1 MLNKQDRILI
11 FGAGV
16 IGSMYAIKL
25 IEAGFDVTL
34 FARSDRYKSLRENGL
49 RYMEKGT
56 VRSIKVNVIDTLQN
70 DDIYDFI
77 FVTVRY
83 DRSES
88 ALLTLK
94 DNQSKNIVTMTSNS
108 MGFSSW
114 LDIVGDRLLPAF
126 PGFGGQI
133 KDGVLHARF
142 LPKIIAAT
150 AFGEIN
156 GVVTERIKNL
166 AKILKTAKLPYVIK
180 KDMQAYLITHSVS
193 DIAMLSFLHSENKII
208 DKKTARTRKMAR
220 KITVTLKAH
229 LKAIQKAGVS
239 IDPPMLKMVLKF
251 PNLFLDLFFMAWL
264 RTKMVRD
271 MMLPDY
277 ANHANNEIVQ
287 LSNDLIKFL
296 SQNGIK
302 SEMDSRQI
310 VPDR

>member
-1 MLNKQDRILI
+1 MSAKQDRILI

-34 FARSDRYKSLRENGL
+34 FAHSNRFKSLRENGL
-49 RYMEKGT
+49 QYKEKGT
-56 VRSIKVNVIDTLQN
+56 VRSIQVNVIDTLEN
-70 DDIYDFI
+70 DDVYDFI

-88 ALLTLK
+88 ALLALK

-108 MGFSSW
+108 IGFSSW

-156 GVVTERIKNL
+156 GVVTERIENL
-166 AKILKTAKLPYVIK
+166 AKLFKTAKLPYVIK

-193 DIAMLSFLHSENKII
+193 DIAMLSVLHSESKII
-208 DKKTARTRKMAR
+208 DKKTARTRKSAR
-220 KITVTLKAH
+220 KITVTLKAY
-229 LKAIQKAGVS
+229 LRAIQKAGVS

-251 PNLFLDLFFMAWL
+251 PNLFLDLIFMTWL

-277 ANHANNEIVQ
+277 ANNANNEIVQ
-287 LSNDLIKFL
+287 LSNDLMKFL
-296 SQNGIK
+296 SQNDIN
-302 SEMDSRQI
+302 SEIHVQ
-310 VPDR
+310 

>member
-1 MLNKQDRILI
+1 MSAKQDRILI

-16 IGSMYAIKL
+16 IGSMYAMKL

-34 FARSDRYKSLRENGL
+34 FAHSKRFKSLSENGL
-49 RYMEKGT
+49 QYTEKGS
-56 VRSIKVNVIDTLQN
+56 VKSIQVKVIDSLEN

-88 ALLTLK
+88 ALLALK
-94 DNQSKNIVTMTSNS
+94 DNQSKHIVTMTSNS
-108 MGFSSW
+108 IGFSSW

-142 LPKIIAAT
+142 LPKFIMAT
-150 AFGEIN
+150 VFGEIN
-156 GVVTERIKNL
+156 GVVTERIENL
-166 AKILKTAKLPYVIK
+166 AKLFKTAKLPYVIK

-193 DIAMLSFLHSENKII
+193 DIAMLSVLQSENKII
-208 DKKTARTRKMAR
+208 DKKRIGTRKTARQ
-220 KITVTLKAH
+220 ITATLKAY
-229 LKAIQKAGVS
+229 LLAIQKAGVS

-251 PNLFLDLFFMAWL
+251 PNLFLDLFFMTWL

-277 ANHANNEIVQ
+277 ANNANNEIVQ
-287 LSNDLIKFL
+287 LSHDLMKFL
-296 SQNGIK
+296 NQNDVK
-302 SEMDSRQI
+302 SEIHLQSYFC
-310 VPDR
+310 

>member
-1 MLNKQDRILI
+1 MPAKQERILI

-25 IEAGFDVTL
+25 IEAGFDVSL
-34 FARSDRYKSLRENGL
+34 FAQSNRFKSLRENGL
-49 RYMEKGT
+49 QYIEKGT
-56 VRSIKVNVIDTLQN
+56 VRSIQVNVLDTLEN
-70 DDIYDFI
+70 DDVYDFI

-88 ALLTLK
+88 ALLALK

-108 MGFSSW
+108 IGFSSW
-114 LDIVGDRLLPAF
+114 LDIVGERLLPAF

-142 LPKIIAAT
+142 LPKMIAAT
-150 AFGEIN
+150 AFGEMN
-156 GVVTERIKNL
+156 GVVTERIENL
-166 AKILKTAKLPYVIK
+166 AELFATAKLPYVIK

-193 DIAMLSFLHSENKII
+193 DIAMLSVLHAENKII
-208 DKKTARTRKMAR
+208 DKKTARTRKTAR
-220 KITVTLKAH
+220 KITVTLKTY
-229 LKAIQKAGVS
+229 LRAIQKAGVS

-277 ANHANNEIVQ
+277 ANSANNEMVQ
-287 LSNDLIKFL
+287 LSNDLSKFL
-296 SQNGIK
+296 SQNDIT
-302 SEMDSRQI
+302 SEI
-310 VPDR
+310 HV

>member
-1 MLNKQDRILI
+1 MSAKQARILI

-16 IGSMYAIKL
+16 IGSMYAMKL

-34 FARSDRYKSLRENGL
+34 FAHSKRFKSLSENGL
-49 RYMEKGT
+49 QYKEKGS
-56 VRSIKVNVIDTLQN
+56 VKSIQVKVIDTLEN

-88 ALLTLK
+88 ALLALK
-94 DNQSKNIVTMTSNS
+94 DNQSKHIVTMTSNS
-108 MGFSSW
+108 IGFSSW

-126 PGFGGQI
+126 PGFGGQM

-150 AFGEIN
+150 AFGEVN
-156 GVVTERIKNL
+156 GEVTERIEKL
-166 AKILKTAKLPYVIK
+166 AKLFKTAKLPYVIK

-193 DIAMLSFLHSENKII
+193 DIAMLSVLHSEDKIT
-208 DKKTARTRKMAR
+208 DKKTVRTRKTAR
-220 KITVTLKAH
+220 QITVTLKAY
-229 LKAIQKAGVS
+229 LRAIQKAGVS

-251 PNLFLDLFFMAWL
+251 FPNLLLDLFFMTWL

-277 ANHANNEIVQ
+277 ANRANNEIVQ
-287 LSNDLIKFL
+287 LSHDLMKFL
-296 SQNGIK
+296 SQKDIK
-302 SEMDSRQI
+302 SVAHSI
-310 VPDR
+310 

>member
-1 MLNKQDRILI
+1 MSAKQARILI

-25 IEAGFDVTL
+25 IEAGFDVSL
-34 FARSDRYKSLRENGL
+34 FAHSNRFKSLRENGL
-49 RYMEKGT
+49 QYKEKGI
-56 VRSIKVNVIDTLQN
+56 VRSIQVNVIDTLEN

-88 ALLTLK
+88 ALLALK

-108 MGFSSW
+108 IGFSSW

-156 GVVTERIKNL
+156 GVVTERIENL
-166 AKILKTAKLPYVIK
+166 ANLFKIAKLPFVIK

-193 DIAMLSFLHSENKII
+193 DIALLSFLHSENKII
-208 DKKTARTRKMAR
+208 DKKTARTRKTAR
-220 KITVTLKAH
+220 KITVTLKAY
-229 LKAIQKAGVS
+229 LRAIQKAGVT
-239 IDPPMLKMVLKF
+239 IDPPMLKMVLTF
-251 PNLFLDLFFMAWL
+251 PNLLLDLFFMTWL
-264 RTKMVRD
+264 RTKMVSD

-277 ANHANNEIVQ
+277 ANNANNEIVK
-287 LSNDLIKFL
+287 LKNDLIKFL
-296 SQNGIK
+296 SQNDL
-302 SEMDSRQI
+302 SSN
-310 VPDR
+310 

>member
-1 MLNKQDRILI
+1 MSAKQDRILI

-25 IEAGFDVTL
+25 IEAGFDVSL
-34 FARSDRYKSLRENGL
+34 FAHSNRYTSLRENGL
-49 RYMEKGT
+49 QYIEKGT
-56 VRSIKVNVIDTLQN
+56 VRSIQVNVMDTLEN
-70 DDIYDFI
+70 DDVYDFI

-88 ALLTLK
+88 ALLALK
-94 DNQSKNIVTMTSNS
+94 DNQSKNIVTMISNS
-108 MGFSSW
+108 IGFSSW
-114 LDIVGDRLLPAF
+114 LDIVGDRLIPAF

-142 LPKIIAAT
+142 LPKFIAAT

-156 GVVTERIKNL
+156 GVATERIENL
-166 AKILKTAKLPYVIK
+166 AKLFKTAKLPYVIK

-208 DKKTARTRKMAR
+208 DKKTARTRKTAR
-220 KITVTLKAH
+220 KITVTLKAY
-229 LKAIQKAGVS
+229 LREIQKAGVL
-239 IDPPMLKMVLKF
+239 IDPPILKMVLKF
-251 PNLFLDLFFMAWL
+251 PNLFLDLFFMTWL

-277 ANHANNEIVQ
+277 ANNANNEIVQ
-287 LSNDLIKFL
+287 LSNDLMKFL
-296 SQNGIK
+296 SQHDIK
-302 SEMDSRQI
+302 SEI
-310 VPDR
+310 HVP

>member
-1 MLNKQDRILI
+1 MSAKQDRILI

-16 IGSMYAIKL
+16 IGSMYAIKF

-34 FARSDRYKSLRENGL
+34 FAHSNRFKSLRENGL
-49 RYMEKGT
+49 QYKEKGT
-56 VRSIKVNVIDTLQN
+56 VRSVQVNVIDTLAN
-70 DDIYDFI
+70 DDIYGFI

-88 ALLTLK
+88 ALLALK

-108 MGFSSW
+108 IGFSSW

-142 LPKIIAAT
+142 LPKFIAAT

-156 GVVTERIKNL
+156 GVVTERIENL
-166 AKILKTAKLPYVIK
+166 AKLFKTAKLPYVIK

-208 DKKTARTRKMAR
+208 DKKTAKIRKTAR
-220 KITVTLKAH
+220 QITVTLKAH
-229 LKAIQKAGVS
+229 LRAIQKAGVS
-239 IDPPMLKMVLKF
+239 IDPPMLRMVLKF
-251 PNLFLDLFFMAWL
+251 PNIFLDLFFMTWL
-264 RTKMVRD
+264 RTKMVKD

-277 ANHANNEIVQ
+277 ANNANNEIVQ
-287 LSNDLIKFL
+287 LSDDLMKFL
-296 SQNGIK
+296 IQNDIK
-302 SEMDSRQI
+302 SEILD
-310 VPDR
+310 

>member
-1 MLNKQDRILI
+1 MSAKQDRILI

-25 IEAGFDVTL
+25 IEAGFDVSL
-34 FARSDRYKSLRENGL
+34 FAHSNRYTSLRENGL
-49 RYMEKGT
+49 QYIEKGT
-56 VRSIKVNVIDTLQN
+56 VRSIQVNVMDTLEN
-70 DDIYDFI
+70 DDVYDFI

-83 DRSES
+83 DRSEA
-88 ALLTLK
+88 ALLALK
-94 DNQSKNIVTMTSNS
+94 DNQSKNIVTMISNS
-108 MGFSSW
+108 IGFSSW

-142 LPKIIAAT
+142 LPKFIAAT

-156 GVVTERIKNL
+156 GVATERIENL
-166 AKILKTAKLPYVIK
+166 AKLFKTAKLPYVIK

-208 DKKTARTRKMAR
+208 DKKTARTRKTAR
-220 KITVTLKAH
+220 KITVTLKAY
-229 LKAIQKAGVS
+229 LREIQKAGVL
-239 IDPPMLKMVLKF
+239 IDPPILKMVLKF
-251 PNLFLDLFFMAWL
+251 PNLLLDLFFMTWL

-277 ANHANNEIVQ
+277 ANNANNEIVQ
-287 LSNDLIKFL
+287 LSNDLMKFL
-296 SQNGIK
+296 SQHDIK
-302 SEMDSRQI
+302 SEI
-310 VPDR
+310 HVP

>member
-1 MLNKQDRILI
+1 MSNEQGRILI

-16 IGSMYAIKL
+16 IGSMYAMKL

-34 FARSDRYKSLRENGL
+34 FARSNRYISLRKHGL
-49 RYMEKGT
+49 RYKEKGT
-56 VRSIKVNVIDTLQN
+56 VRSIRVNVIDTLEN
-70 DDIYDFI
+70 DDVYDYI

-88 ALLTLK
+88 ALLTLQ
-94 DNQSKNIVTMTSNS
+94 DNQSKNIVTMISNS
-108 MGFSSW
+108 KGFSSW

-142 LPKIIAAT
+142 LPKFVAAT

-156 GVVTERIKNL
+156 GVVTERIEKL
-166 AKILKTAKLPYVIK
+166 ATIFKTAKLPCDIK
-180 KDMQAYLITHSVS
+180 KDMQAYLITHAVS
-193 DIAMLSFLHSENKII
+193 DIAMLSVLQSENKIM
-208 DKKTARTRKMAR
+208 DQETAKTRNAARQ
-220 KITVTLKAH
+220 ITLILKAH

-239 IDPPMLKMVLKF
+239 IDPPMLKMVLKS
-251 PNLFLDLFFMAWL
+251 PNLLLDLFFMTWL

-277 ANHANNEIVQ
+277 ANHANHEIVQ
-287 LSNDLIKFL
+287 LRNDLIKFL

-302 SEMDSRQI
+302 SEMG
-310 VPDR
+310 

>member
-1 MLNKQDRILI
+1 MSNKQDRILI

-16 IGSMYAIKL
+16 IGSMYAMKL

-34 FARSDRYKSLRENGL
+34 FARSNRYISLRENGL
-49 RYMEKGT
+49 RYKEKGT
-56 VRSIKVNVIDTLQN
+56 VRSIKVNVIDTLEN
-70 DDIYDFI
+70 DDVYDFI

-88 ALLTLK
+88 ALLALK
-94 DNQSKNIVTMTSNS
+94 DNRSENIITMISNS

-133 KDGVLHARF
+133 KDGILHTRF

-156 GVVTERIKNL
+156 GVVTERIENL
-166 AKILKTAKLPYVIK
+166 AKIFKIAKLPYVIK
-180 KDMQAYLITHSVS
+180 KDMQSYLITHSVS
-193 DIAMLSFLHSENKII
+193 DIAMLSVLQSENKIM
-208 DKKTARTRKMAR
+208 DKKTARTRRTAR
-220 KITVTLKAH
+220 KITVNLKAH

-239 IDPPMLKMVLKF
+239 IDPPMLKMVLNF
-251 PNLFLDLFFMAWL
+251 PNLILDLFFMTWL
-264 RTKMVRD
+264 RTNMVRD

-277 ANHANNEIVQ
+277 ANNANNEIVL
-287 LSNDLIKFL
+287 LSNDLMKFLNHKDIKFKKT
-296 SQNGIK
+296 NK
-302 SEMDSRQI
+302 SS
-310 VPDR
+310 

>member
-1 MLNKQDRILI
+1 MSAKQDRILI

-25 IEAGFDVTL
+25 IEAGFDVSL
-34 FARSDRYKSLRENGL
+34 FAHSNRYKSLRENGL
-49 RYMEKGT
+49 QYIEKGT
-56 VRSIKVNVIDTLQN
+56 VRSIQVNVIDTLEN
-70 DDIYDFI
+70 DDVYDFI

-83 DRSES
+83 DRSEA
-88 ALLTLK
+88 ALLALK

-108 MGFSSW
+108 IGFSSW
-114 LDIVGDRLLPAF
+114 MDIVGDRLLPAF

-142 LPKIIAAT
+142 LPKFIAAT

-156 GVVTERIKNL
+156 GVVTERIENL
-166 AKILKTAKLPYVIK
+166 AILFKTAKLPYVIK

-208 DKKTARTRKMAR
+208 DKKTARTRKTAR
-220 KITVTLKAH
+220 KITFTLKAY
-229 LKAIQKAGVS
+229 LRATQKAGVS

-251 PNLFLDLFFMAWL
+251 PNLFLDLFFMTWL

-277 ANHANNEIVQ
+277 ANNANNEIVQ
-287 LSNDLIKFL
+287 LSNDLMKFL
-296 SQNGIK
+296 SQHDIK
-302 SEMDSRQI
+302 SEIHVQ
-310 VPDR
+310 

>member
-1 MLNKQDRILI
+1 MSAKRDRILI

-16 IGSMYAIKL
+16 IGSMYAIKV
-25 IEAGFDVTL
+25 IEAGFDVSL
-34 FARSDRYKSLRENGL
+34 FAHSNRYKSLRENGL
-49 RYMEKGT
+49 QYIENGT
-56 VRSIKVNVIDTLQN
+56 VRSIQVNVIDTLEN
-70 DDIYDFI
+70 DDVYDFI

-83 DRSES
+83 DRSEA
-88 ALLTLK
+88 ALLALK

-108 MGFSSW
+108 IGFSSW

-142 LPKIIAAT
+142 LPKFIAAT

-156 GVVTERIKNL
+156 GVVTERIENL
-166 AKILKTAKLPYVIK
+166 AKLFKTAKLPYVIK

-208 DKKTARTRKMAR
+208 DKKTARTRKTAR
-220 KITVTLKAH
+220 KITFTLKAY
-229 LKAIQKAGVS
+229 LRATQKAGVS

-251 PNLFLDLFFMAWL
+251 PNLFLDLFFMTWL

-277 ANHANNEIVQ
+277 ANNANNEIVQ
-287 LSNDLIKFL
+287 L
-296 SQNGIK
+296 
-302 SEMDSRQI
+302 
-310 VPDR
+310 

>member
-1 MLNKQDRILI
+1 MSTKQDRILI

-16 IGSMYAIKL
+16 IGCMYAIKL
-25 IEAGFDVTL
+25 MEAGFDVTL
-34 FARSDRYKSLRENGL
+34 FARSNKYKSLRENGL
-49 RYMEKGT
+49 QYEDKGT
-56 VRSIKVNVIDTLQN
+56 VRSIQVNVIDTLEN

-88 ALLTLK
+88 ALLALK
-94 DNQSKNIVTMTSNS
+94 DNQSKNVVTMSSNS

-156 GVVTERIKNL
+156 GAVTERIENL
-166 AKILKTAKLPYVIK
+166 AKIFKIAKLPYVIK
-180 KDMQAYLITHSVS
+180 KDMQSYLITHSVS
-193 DIAMLSFLHSENKII
+193 DIAMLSVLQSENKIM
-208 DKKTARTRKMAR
+208 DKKTARTRRTAR
-220 KITVTLKAH
+220 KITVTLKAY
-229 LKAIQKAGVS
+229 LRAIQKAGVS
-239 IDPPMLKMVLKF
+239 IDPPILKMVLHF
-251 PNLFLDLFFMAWL
+251 PNLILDLFFMTWL
-264 RTKMVRD
+264 RTNMVRD

-277 ANHANNEIVQ
+277 ANNANNEIVL
-287 LSNDLIKFL
+287 LSNDLMKFL
-296 SQNGIK
+296 NQNDIK
-302 SEMDSRQI
+302 SEI
-310 VPDR
+310 IN

>member
-1 MLNKQDRILI
+1 MSAKQDRILI

-16 IGSMYAIKL
+16 IGSMYAMKF

-34 FARSDRYKSLRENGL
+34 FARSKRFKSLSENGL
-49 RYMEKGT
+49 QYKEKGS
-56 VRSIKVNVIDTLQN
+56 VKSIQVKVIDTLEN

-88 ALLTLK
+88 ALLALK
-94 DNQSKNIVTMTSNS
+94 DNQSKHIVTMTSNS
-108 MGFSSW
+108 IGFSSW

-142 LPKIIAAT
+142 LPKMIAAT
-150 AFGEIN
+150 AFGEVN
-156 GVVTERIKNL
+156 GEVTERIEKL
-166 AKILKTAKLPYVIK
+166 AKLFKTAKLPYVIK

-193 DIAMLSFLHSENKII
+193 DIAMLSVLHSEDKIT
-208 DKKTARTRKMAR
+208 DKKSVRIRKTARQ
-220 KITVTLKAH
+220 ITVTLKAY
-229 LKAIQKAGVS
+229 LRAIQKAGVS
-239 IDPPMLKMVLKF
+239 IDPPMLKRVLKF
-251 PNLFLDLFFMAWL
+251 PNLFLDLFFMTWL

-277 ANHANNEIVQ
+277 ANSANNEIVQ
-287 LSNDLIKFL
+287 LGHDLMKFL
-296 SQNGIK
+296 SQHDIK
-302 SEMDSRQI
+302 SEIHVQ
-310 VPDR
+310 

>member
-1 MLNKQDRILI
+1 MSNKQNRILI

-34 FARSDRYKSLRENGL
+34 FARSNRYKSLRENGL
-49 RYMEKGT
+49 RYKEKGS
-56 VRSIKVNVIDTLQN
+56 VRSIKVNVIDTLEN
-70 DDIYDFI
+70 GDVYDFI

-156 GVVTERIKNL
+156 GVVTERIENL

-193 DIAMLSFLHSENKII
+193 DIAMLNFLHSENKII
-208 DKKTARTRKMAR
+208 DKKTARTRKTAR
-220 KITVTLKAH
+220 KITFTLKAH

-251 PNLFLDLFFMAWL
+251 PNLFLDLFFMTWL

-302 SEMDSRQI
+302 SEMD
-310 VPDR
+310 

>member
-1 MLNKQDRILI
+1 MSAKQDRILI

-25 IEAGFDVTL
+25 IEAGFDVSL
-34 FARSDRYKSLRENGL
+34 FAHSNRYKSLRENGL
-49 RYMEKGT
+49 QYIEKGT
-56 VRSIKVNVIDTLQN
+56 VRSIQVNVIDTLEN
-70 DDIYDFI
+70 DDVYDFI

-83 DRSES
+83 DRSEA
-88 ALLTLK
+88 ALLALK

-108 MGFSSW
+108 IGFSSW

-142 LPKIIAAT
+142 LPKFIAAT

-156 GVVTERIKNL
+156 GVVTERIENL
-166 AKILKTAKLPYVIK
+166 AKLFKTAKLPYVIK

-208 DKKTARTRKMAR
+208 DKKTARTRKTAR
-220 KITVTLKAH
+220 EITFTLKAY
-229 LKAIQKAGVS
+229 LRAIQKAGVS

-251 PNLFLDLFFMAWL
+251 PNLFLDLFFMRWL

-277 ANHANNEIVQ
+277 ANNANNEIVQ
-287 LSNDLIKFL
+287 LSNDLMKFL
-296 SQNGIK
+296 SQHDIK
-302 SEMDSRQI
+302 SEIHVQ
-310 VPDR
+310 

>member
-1 MLNKQDRILI
+1 MSAKQDRILI

-16 IGSMYAIKL
+16 IGSMYAMKL

-34 FARSDRYKSLRENGL
+34 FAHSNRFKSLRENGL
-49 RYMEKGT
+49 QYIEKGT
-56 VRSIKVNVIDTLQN
+56 VRSIQVNVIDTLE
-70 DDIYDFI
+70 DDDVYDFI

-88 ALLTLK
+88 ALLALK

-108 MGFSSW
+108 IGFSSW

-142 LPKIIAAT
+142 LPKFIAAT
-150 AFGEIN
+150 AFGEMN
-156 GVVTERIKNL
+156 GVVTERIENL
-166 AKILKTAKLPYVIK
+166 AILFKTAKLPYVIK

-193 DIAMLSFLHSENKII
+193 DIAMLSILHSENKII
-208 DKKTARTRKMAR
+208 DKKIARTRKTAR
-220 KITVTLKAH
+220 KITVTLKAY
-229 LKAIQKAGVS
+229 LRAIQKAGVS
-239 IDPPMLKMVLKF
+239 IDPPMLKMVPKF
-251 PNLFLDLFFMAWL
+251 PNLFLDLFFMTWL

-277 ANHANNEIVQ
+277 ANNANNEIVQ
-287 LSNDLIKFL
+287 LSNDLMKFL
-296 SQNGIK
+296 SQHDIK
-302 SEMDSRQI
+302 SEILD
-310 VPDR
+310 

>member
-1 MLNKQDRILI
+1 MSAKQDRILI

-25 IEAGFDVTL
+25 IEAGFDVSL
-34 FARSDRYKSLRENGL
+34 FAHSNRYKSLRENGL
-49 RYMEKGT
+49 QYIEKGT
-56 VRSIKVNVIDTLQN
+56 VRSIQVNVIDTLEN
-70 DDIYDFI
+70 DDVYDFI

-83 DRSES
+83 DRSEA
-88 ALLTLK
+88 ALLALK

-108 MGFSSW
+108 IGFSSW

-142 LPKIIAAT
+142 LPKFIAAT

-156 GVVTERIKNL
+156 GVVTERIENL
-166 AKILKTAKLPYVIK
+166 AKLFKTAKLPYVIK

-208 DKKTARTRKMAR
+208 DKKTARTRKTAR
-220 KITVTLKAH
+220 KITFTLKAY
-229 LKAIQKAGVS
+229 LRAIQKAGVS

-251 PNLFLDLFFMAWL
+251 PNLFLDLFFMRWL

-277 ANHANNEIVQ
+277 ANNANNEIVQ
-287 LSNDLIKFL
+287 LSNDLMKFL
-296 SQNGIK
+296 SQHDIK
-302 SEMDSRQI
+302 SEIHVQ
-310 VPDR
+310 

>member
-114 LDIVGDRLLPAF
+114 LGIVGDRLLPAF

-156 GVVTERIKNL
+156 GVMTERIENL

-208 DKKTARTRKMAR
+208 DKKTARTRKTAR

-251 PNLFLDLFFMAWL
+251 PNLFFDLFFMTWL

-302 SEMDSRQI
+302 SEMD
-310 VPDR
+310 

>member
-1 MLNKQDRILI
+1 MSAKQDRILI

-34 FARSDRYKSLRENGL
+34 FAHSNRFKSLRENGL
-49 RYMEKGT
+49 QYKEKDK
-56 VRSIKVNVIDTLQN
+56 VRSIQVNVLDTLEN

-88 ALLTLK
+88 ALLALK

-108 MGFSSW
+108 IGFSSW

-142 LPKIIAAT
+142 LPKFIAAT

-156 GVVTERIKNL
+156 GVVTERIENL
-166 AKILKTAKLPYVIK
+166 ATLFKTAKLPYVIK

-208 DKKTARTRKMAR
+208 DNNTARTRKTAR

-229 LKAIQKAGVS
+229 LRAIQKAGVS
-239 IDPPMLKMVLKF
+239 IDPPMLRMVLKF
-251 PNLFLDLFFMAWL
+251 PNIFLDLFFMTWL

-277 ANHANNEIVQ
+277 ANNANNEIVQ
-287 LSNDLIKFL
+287 LSNDLMKFL
-296 SQNGIK
+296 SQNDIK
-302 SEMDSRQI
+302 SEILD
-310 VPDR
+310 

>member
-1 MLNKQDRILI
+1 MPAKQERILI

-25 IEAGFDVTL
+25 IEAGFDVSL
-34 FARSDRYKSLRENGL
+34 FAHSNRYKSLRENGL
-49 RYMEKGT
+49 QYIEKGT
-56 VRSIKVNVIDTLQN
+56 VRSIQVNVIDTLEN
-70 DDIYDFI
+70 DDVYDFI

-83 DRSES
+83 DRSEA
-88 ALLTLK
+88 ALLALK

-108 MGFSSW
+108 IGFSSW
-114 LDIVGDRLLPAF
+114 MDIVGDRLLPAF

-142 LPKIIAAT
+142 LPKFIAAT

-156 GVVTERIKNL
+156 GVVTERIENL
-166 AKILKTAKLPYVIK
+166 AKLFKTAKLPYVIK

-208 DKKTARTRKMAR
+208 DKKTARTRKTAR
-220 KITVTLKAH
+220 KITFTLKAY
-229 LKAIQKAGVS
+229 LRATQKAGVS

-251 PNLFLDLFFMAWL
+251 PNLFLDLFFMTWL

-277 ANHANNEIVQ
+277 ANNANNEIVQ
-287 LSNDLIKFL
+287 LSNDLMKFL
-296 SQNGIK
+296 SQHDIK
-302 SEMDSRQI
+302 SEIHVQ
-310 VPDR
+310 

>member
-1 MLNKQDRILI
+1 MSNKQNRILI

-34 FARSDRYKSLRENGL
+34 FARSNRYKSLRENGL
-49 RYMEKGT
+49 RYKEKGS
-56 VRSIKVNVIDTLQN
+56 VRSIKVNVIDTLEN
-70 DDIYDFI
+70 GDVYDFI

-156 GVVTERIKNL
+156 GVVTERIENL

-193 DIAMLSFLHSENKII
+193 DIAMLNFLHSENKII
-208 DKKTARTRKMAR
+208 DKKTARTRKTAR
-220 KITVTLKAH
+220 KITFTLKAH

-251 PNLFLDLFFMAWL
+251 PNLFLDLFFMTWL

-277 ANHANNEIVQ
+277 ANHANNEIAQ

-302 SEMDSRQI
+302 SEMD
-310 VPDR
+310 